1 MERVDEPRSTWS
13 RKGED
18 VRDREVEYGMP
29 LTTFQKRN
37 SKRRLRALLVI
48 SIVVSGYGGIIYL
61 LYYLFTTDPLGK
73 IINEILNT
81 RYGALIVLIV
91 LLIFLPVVVT
101 LYYLRSLNGKRT
113 HEN

>member
-1 MERVDEPRSTWS
+1 MLYSLEELHGKEHLP
-13 RKGED
+13 KKENA
-18 VRDREVEYGMP
+18 VESSMP

-61 LYYLFTTDPLGK
+61 LYYLFTSNPLGK
-73 IINEILNT
+73 ILNEIFNA
-81 RYGALIVLIV
+81 RYGAVIVLIV
-91 LLIFLPVVVT
+91 LLIFLPVVAT
-101 LYYLRSLNGKRT
+101 LYYLRFLNRKRT

>member
-1 MERVDEPRSTWS
+1 MLYSLEALHDKEHLPKKENAAESS
-13 RKGED
+13 
-18 VRDREVEYGMP
+18 MP

-48 SIVVSGYGGIIYL
+48 SIVLSGYGGIIYL
-61 LYYLFTTDPLGK
+61 LYYLFTANPLGK
-73 IINEILNT
+73 ILNEILNT
-81 RYGALIVLIV
+81 RYGAVLVLIV

-101 LYYLRSLNGKRT
+101 LYYLRLLNRRRT